1 MKRKDHIPYQ
11 QVSYLSIQ
19 LFPVPVPIPGPNP
32 RPAPPPKI
40 RLAMMAMM
48 PAPVPAFAARF
59 FPLDGRGSGPP
70 ERTAFFSRD
79 ASPRP
84 TATRPPTPSTTR
96 HIPTNNN
103 VDIFPSFYQ
112 MTHLAKIYLVP
123 RFTVH
128 VYPSLRAR
136 PLKPL
141 IHIFIFPCQLA
152 HELVDRC
159 LVSVQNLLRIE

>member
-1 MKRKDHIPYQ
+1 MRFDELDFEPSLI
-11 QVSYLSIQ
+11 
-19 LFPVPVPIPGPNP
+19 
-32 RPAPPPKI
+32 PPPKI

-48 PAPVPAFAARF
+48 PAPVPAFAALF

-70 ERTAFFSRD
+70 ERTAFFIRD

-112 MTHLAKIYLVP
+112 MTHSGP
-123 RFTVH
+123 
-128 VYPSLRAR
+128 
-136 PLKPL
+136 
-141 IHIFIFPCQLA
+141 
-152 HELVDRC
+152 
-159 LVSVQNLLRIE
+159 NLLGSSVYSSCVSFAARVTPKRL